1 MTNLYDTNGYFN
13 IEPVLQTKLP
23 FCFIVGGRGTGKT
36 FSSLKYHVEHNI
48 KFVYLR
54 RTQSQVDLIN
64 KQEFS
69 PLTPIA
75 DYLHI
80 DIVSVPLSKYNVG
93 FYKAVS
99 DDNGKLSPVG
109 ECLGYSMA
117 LSTVSNLRGFSAE
130 DVQSIIF
137 DEFIPERHER
147 PIKEE
152 AAALFNCYET
162 INRNREIDGRP
173 PVQLLCLANSN
184 DAGNPVFTELGLI
197 SKVENMKKRGKS
209 YSLDYKRGIG
219 IFMLDNSR
227 ISKAKQQTALYKLTS
242 GSDYE
247 QMALFNEFDDF
258 RYKDNIKSMPLA
270 EYKPM
275 CMVGEICFYKH
286 KSNGTYYVTQT
297 KMGSPDEYKATPKDL
312 KRWRRKYP
320 FLWAAY
326 LRNIMTFEDATCEII
341 FNKYID
347 S

>member
-1 MTNLYDTNGYFN
+1 MTNLYDINGYFN
-13 IEPVLQTKLP
+13 IEPVLATKLP
-23 FCFIVGGRGTGKT
+23 FVFIVGGRGTGKT
-36 FSSLKYHVEHNI
+36 FSSLDYHVMHNR

-64 KQEFS
+64 KPEFS

-75 DYLHI
+75 NYRHM

-93 FYKAVS
+93 FYKAVC

-162 INRNREIDGRP
+162 INRNREIQGRD
-173 PVQLLCLANSN
+173 PVQLICLANSN

-197 SKVENMKKRGKS
+197 SKVENMKKRGQS

-227 ISKAKQQTALYKLTS
+227 ISKAKQETALYKLTA

-258 RYKDNIKSMPLA
+258 RYKDNIKSMPIQ
-270 EYKPM
+270 EYKAL
-275 CMVGEICFYKH
+275 CSVGEICIYKH
-286 KSNGTYYVTQT
+286 KSNGTYYCTT
-297 KMGSPDEYKATPKDL
+297 AKSGSPDEYHATPKDL